1 MKITYFISV
10 LISLISF
17 FTSCVGEDV
26 FFVEVLN
33 NSVSFDRQLRSIA
46 EDEEFAINVVFRDS
60 INQVIENESEF
71 TVIYSSDDETIL
83 EISQEGII
91 TPVNNGTTIIRVN
104 ASLGDVSLPEIED
117 EITVG
122 KVTLSESEA
131 QLKNNE
137 EEVSTI
143 IRNGYTPEITIT
155 NQISKIG
162 IDSQEDIQLKGI
174 YQNLKKQIIDVVLT
188 WESDDSSILEVNND
202 GILIPISTGITTIT
216 ASFNNIESTL
226 EIEVTEDDSVVV
238 IEEDPVETTEVIGFG
253 MLQSNSSYDVQG
265 NFQIIKENGV
275 TTLILDETY
284 SSSSREAL
292 PDLVIYLSN
301 ATNTNNGASFISED
315 ITKDGEQSFI
325 IPDSINPD
333 DYINVL
339 IYCRRFGQRVGFGVI
354 NR

>member
-1 MKITYFISV
+1 
-10 LISLISF
+10 
-17 FTSCVGEDV
+17 
-26 FFVEVLN
+26 
-33 NSVSFDRQLRSIA
+33 
-46 EDEEFAINVVFRDS
+46 
-60 INQVIENESEF
+60 
-71 TVIYSSDDETIL
+71 
-83 EISQEGII
+83 
-91 TPVNNGTTIIRVN
+91 
-104 ASLGDVSLPEIED
+104 
-117 EITVG
+117 
-122 KVTLSESEA
+122 
-131 QLKNNE
+131 
-137 EEVSTI
+137 
-143 IRNGYTPEITIT
+143 
-155 NQISKIG
+155 
-162 IDSQEDIQLKGI
+162 
-174 YQNLKKQIIDVVLT
+174 
-188 WESDDSSILEVNND
+188 
-202 GILIPISTGITTIT
+202 
-216 ASFNNIESTL
+216 
-226 EIEVTEDDSVVV
+226 
-238 IEEDPVETTEVIGFG
+238 